1 MICVRRES
9 SHLTTKKNSHNIF
22 KELNSEGI
30 DYYLQ
35 YLLYIMKKLII
46 HWIAQFLFDR
56 SEKHFLQERLCRM
69 KPVLPSRQDLAMQ
82 QSSSM
87 EAASA
92 CCEHIHRS
100 LMKVP
105 GLLGQQLFTTNKA
118 AVITEHSFFQ
128 FSPQSFYSMEFLC
141 HKGLSPVRA
150 WLSTKQPNINNT

>member
-9 SHLTTKKNSHNIF
+9 SHLTTRRTHIISSKSWILKGLIIIYNIYCILC
-22 KELNSEGI
+22 KAW
-30 DYYLQ
+30 
-35 YLLYIMKKLII
+35 LYIDCHNFYLTGVKSISFKKGSVG
-46 HWIAQFLFDR
+46 WDGA
-56 SEKHFLQERLCRM
+56 
-69 KPVLPSRQDLAMQ
+69 PSRRVCVQ

-118 AVITEHSFFQ
+118 AVITEHSFLK
-128 FSPQSFYSMEFLC
+128 FSPQSFYSIGSFATRS
-141 HKGLSPVRA
+141 LSPVQD
-150 WLSTKQPNINNT
+150 WLSTQQPNINNT